1 MNNREENSADGDIPA
16 IIAEKVFKKW
26 REGKSLIEI
35 AREMNLKI
43 AEVKRILKA
52 TQKSQLQEGKVN
64 P

>member
-1 MNNREENSADGDIPA
+1 MDYTEENSADGDIPA

-26 REGKSLIEI
+26 QEGKSLIEI
-35 AREMNLKI
+35 AKEMNLKI

-52 TQKSQLQEGKVN
+52 RQKSQLQEGKLN